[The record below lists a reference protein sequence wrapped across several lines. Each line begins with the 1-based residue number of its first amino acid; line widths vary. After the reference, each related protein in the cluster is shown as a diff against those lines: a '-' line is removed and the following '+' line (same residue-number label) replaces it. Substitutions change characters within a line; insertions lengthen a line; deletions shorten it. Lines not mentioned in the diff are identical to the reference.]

1 MSTATRPPLTDSPW
15 FWLYVFATAGVLS
28 LVLIGPKFGARQSQL
43 DRQFEG
49 RRHITQLPADVPGQ
63 RPYSSAVVREQS
75 LRPLYVILTV
85 AVLGGWLLLWWQ
97 RYSSRPMVPV
107 GDLQAVASAVASEV
121 ASAESAGEERDAV
134 GEREQG
140 GASGGAAFAPREP
153 A

>member
-63 RPYSSAVVREQS
+63 RPYSSAVAREQS

-97 RYSSRPMVPV
+97 RYSTRPTVPV
-107 GDLQAVASAVASEV
+107 GGEKADAAEAAEAASP
-121 ASAESAGEERDAV
+121 ESAGDVRDAGV
-134 GEREQG
+134 ERERERT
-140 GASGGAAFAPREP
+140 SGAASAQQESP
-153 A
+153 